1 MGFYL
6 MDSLFMV
13 LLKMALQLMVLMYH
27 GHTGVTADYPNAI
40 YHYHV
45 TNSDPY
51 INKWVL
57 WNSRNSI

>member
-1 MGFYL
+1 
-6 MDSLFMV
+6 
-13 LLKMALQLMVLMYH
+13 MYH

-51 INKWVL
+51 INGNGYYGTQEQYLIRPFLSLKL
-57 WNSRNSI
+57 